1 MVFESDISSMSLV
14 EFNITQFPKLLDLK
28 NRFLNTETYIREKP
42 LEYIDQNSNES
53 SLHSQNLKS
62 ALG

>member
-14 EFNITQFPKLLDLK
+14 EFNITLSPKLLDLK

-53 SLHSQNLKS
+53 SLEY
-62 ALG
+62 